1 MSATGLVR
9 LDRLEFL
16 MNVLHRRA
24 RLLSTLLGF
33 ALLFGMACKRPETAV
48 REHPVQGVEL
58 VQMVEGMTLEEER
71 ALLTRLAEGLGV
83 PSESA
88 GSGAVPRRWFRLT
101 LKGKPDPSEGW
112 GLGKTWAATTGGG
125 LLVGAVVVLSP
136 GAVFA
141 SWKVVAIG
149 AGVGG
154 LVGFAYGPSEFQ
166 KRTDLKREL
175 GYLPW
180 SFQADW
186 QVLERRPDLG
196 EDLVASSQAL
206 AAYFSRATP
215 HLDLKPHLKPLSPD
229 SRSPADIRR
238 ASLEAYIEALLL
250 HFRKKG

>member
-1 MSATGLVR
+1 
-9 LDRLEFL
+9 
-16 MNVLHRRA
+16 MNVPHCRA
-24 RLLSTLLGF
+24 RLVSILLVF

-136 GAVFA
+136 GAAFA

-180 SFQADW
+180 FFQADW
-186 QVLERRPDLG
+186 QVLERRPGLG
-196 EDLVASSQAL
+196 EDLVASSQAP
-206 AAYFSRATP
+206 APYFGRATP
-215 HLDLKPHLKPLSPD
+215 HLDLKPHLKPLPPE